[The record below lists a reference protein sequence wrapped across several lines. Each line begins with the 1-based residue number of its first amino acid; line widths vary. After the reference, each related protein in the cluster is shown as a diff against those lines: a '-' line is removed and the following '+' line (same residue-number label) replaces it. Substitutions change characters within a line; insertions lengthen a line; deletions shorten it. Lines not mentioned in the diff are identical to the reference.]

1 MNRECF
7 QILDLREVDLM
18 QVSVFVLKGPGG
30 LQLAYNPDEGLIFFR
45 NVADG
50 VTLSERLGFPT
61 SERRFPSPSRVFS
74 LDEMRE
80 HYKDRLREGFAPL
93 GEAEVH
99 FISNGTPVKTVE
111 VPDDFEYGLT
121 DT

>member
-1 MNRECF
+1 MAAVELASIF
-7 QILDLREVDLM
+7 GVDLM

-50 VTLSERLGFPT
+50 VIFSERLGFPT
-61 SERRFPSPSRVFS
+61 SERRVPSPSRVFS

-80 HYKDRLREGFAPL
+80 HYKDRLREGFAPV
-93 GEAEVH
+93 GDAEVH
-99 FISNGTPVKTVE
+99 FISRSSPVKSVAA
-111 VPDDFEYGLT
+111 PDDFEYGLT